1 MEYENELNNNLMS
14 GNIRI
19 IKSQIA
25 FQRVAK
31 DIINRKD
38 VDPFTLGIYVKVLV
52 LGEKWELNV
61 SGLARHLGITDAK
74 VRRSFVLLESCG
86 YIRRVRIKDE
96 KTGRFTGWDY
106 EIGEEPFTET
116 ESSDLLK
123 IRNSEN
129 PKFGKP
135 EVRNLRSSDSPNF
148 GKSTGIIKDSTEIE
162 ELHTTTPP
170 TSPQGE
176 KPKQSAFT
184 PPTLQEVADYA
195 RERGFADPAGFAEF
209 FITICT
215 NNGWRRA
222 EGRGKPIVN
231 WKNYIVSCWEPNRKD
246 HIFQQREQN
255 VASRIVAMD
264 PSTFKSII
272 P

>member
-1 MEYENELNNNLMS
+1 MENGNELNNNLMS
-14 GNIRI
+14 GNIKI

-52 LGEKWELNV
+52 LGEKWDLNV

-74 VRRSFVLLESCG
+74 VRRSFVLLENCG
-86 YIRRVRIKDE
+86 YIRRIHIKDE

-106 EIGEEPFTET
+106 EIGEEPFQEADR
-116 ESSDLLK
+116 SNLSK
-123 IRNSEN
+123 IQPLEN
-129 PKFGKP
+129 PH
-135 EVRNLRSSDSPNF
+135 V
-148 GKSTGIIKDSTEIE
+148 GKSNLWKIQPLENREGIIKDSTELE
-162 ELHTTTPP
+162 EQHTIPP

-176 KPKQSAFT
+176 KPKQPAFT
-184 PPTLQEVADYA
+184 PPTLQEVTDYA
-195 RERGFADPAGFAEF
+195 LERGFADPAGFADF
-209 FITICT
+209 FLTICT

-222 EGRGKPIVN
+222 EGRGKPITN
-231 WKNYIVSCWEPNRKD
+231 WKNYIVSCWERNRKND
-246 HIFQQREQN
+246 VFSQQPQQKG
-255 VASRIVAMD
+255 ATRIVPMD
-264 PSTFKSII
+264 PSTFESLI

>member
-61 SGLARHLGITDAK
+61 SGLARHLGITDTK
-74 VRRSFVLLESCG
+74 IRRSFVLLENCG
-86 YIRRVRIKDE
+86 YIRRIHIKDG

-106 EIGEEPFTET
+106 EIGEEPFPET
-116 ESSDLLK
+116 DRSNLSK
-123 IRNSEN
+123 IQPLEN
-129 PKFGKP
+129 P
-135 EVRNLRSSDSPNF
+135 EV
-148 GKSTGIIKDSTEIE
+148 GKSKVWKIQPLENREGIIKDSTEIE